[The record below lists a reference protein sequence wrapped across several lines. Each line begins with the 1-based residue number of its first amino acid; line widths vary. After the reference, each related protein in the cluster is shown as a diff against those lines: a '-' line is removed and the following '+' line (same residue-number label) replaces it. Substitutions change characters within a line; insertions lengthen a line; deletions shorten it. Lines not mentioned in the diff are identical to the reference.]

1 MHNPKIK
8 SKGVIMSTSNCPN
21 NYISSIQIQVATL
34 VNNYKRL
41 YGSLLP
47 KGLSILYGYVSSKGV
62 SIVIITKPNIDPTK
76 RLIHW
81 FN

>member
-1 MHNPKIK
+1 MHNPNIK
-8 SKGVIMSTSNCPN
+8 SKGVRMSTLDCPN

-47 KGLSILYGYVSSKGV
+47 EGLSML
-62 SIVIITKPNIDPTK
+62 
-76 RLIHW
+76 
-81 FN
+81 